1 MTFENTPWGYDEP
14 AAVLPLLLYD
24 RAENTAELTMPEH
37 GSAPACCGRV
47 KKCWIKAGGKMSNS
61 GQEILNAAAE
71 AAAETAEVGSEY
83 MENGECCCGGRKK
96 VRSEKEHKDLIN
108 RLNRIEG
115 QIRGIKGMIEKDAYC
130 IDILNQAS
138 AASSALSSF
147 CKVLLSSHIRS
158 CVAEDVRQGNEDKME
173 ELVKTLQKMMR

>member
-1 MTFENTPWGYDEP
+1 MEKEIQNTD
-14 AAVLPLLLYD
+14 V
-24 RAENTAELTMPEH
+24 
-37 GSAPACCGRV
+37 
-47 KKCWIKAGGKMSNS
+47 
-61 GQEILNAAAE
+61 
-71 AAAETAEVGSEY
+71 
-83 MENGECCCGGRKK
+83 CCCSGKTKMRDEEAKK
-96 VRSEKEHKDLIN
+96 ALIS

-115 QIRGIKGMIEKDAYC
+115 QIRGIKGMVEKDAYC